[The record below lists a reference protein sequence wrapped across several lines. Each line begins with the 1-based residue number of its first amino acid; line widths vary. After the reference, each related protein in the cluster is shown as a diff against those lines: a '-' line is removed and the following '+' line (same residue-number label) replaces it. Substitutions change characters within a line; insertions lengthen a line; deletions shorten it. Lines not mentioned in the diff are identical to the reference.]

1 MLACWFNIKQ
11 KKREEKRK
19 EEKKTHGEKVEAHI
33 YRMPVRKISKG
44 NSKQRGVCVMH
55 KDRSRQI
62 ACNGKDTSPHS
73 HTHTNTL
80 IDKCMQS
87 IVCHIKSWQINRHKD
102 RNWDKH
108 G

>member
-11 KKREEKRK
+11 KKEKEERRRK
-19 EEKKTHGEKVEAHI
+19 EKKTHGKKVEAHI
-33 YRMPVRKISKG
+33 YRMPVRKISKA

-73 HTHTNTL
+73 HTHIHTPT
-80 IDKCMQS
+80 
-87 IVCHIKSWQINRHKD
+87 H
-102 RNWDKH
+102 
-108 G
+108 

>member
-33 YRMPVRKISKG
+33 YRMPVRKVSKG

-55 KDRSRQI
+55 KDRSMQWQRYEPTL
-62 ACNGKDTSPHS
+62 AY
-73 HTHTNTL
+73 THTTHTL